1 MAVHSG
7 SATDQRQGVSFN
19 QIPVGRPKKGKK
31 YQSIRQVVESPEMA
45 GGERVSPVERPKKG
59 KKYQSIRQVVES
71 QEKAAGK
78 TAGGERVSPV
88 DVNAI
93 ITDVWNLRKRRRLR

>member
-31 YQSIRQVVESPEMA
+31 YHSIFQVVESPEMA

-71 QEKAAGK
+71 PEM
-78 TAGGERVSPV
+78 AGGERVSPV

-93 ITDVWNLRKRRRLR
+93 ITDVWNLRKRRILR